1 MVQLVNFHLTR
12 APRLLLCAVVLIL
25 ISFPGCLSIDE
36 PAPPTSKNIDEME
49 VPAGFLFQTVD
60 EKEVRITI
68 LDNEDHP
75 LKGVPVYL
83 YTDSVTASTGAIL
96 SGQTDA
102 NGKWEGR
109 FAAESWRESVI
120 VHTPYIGLTFDRFIS
135 LEAGSEIIEVTL
147 GGSDPILYDEPEN
160 RVGDIAAGLG
170 SSPIRRVGQSDN
182 FSKRYVYLGSYDKEG
197 VPDYLEP
204 QRDAITQDL
213 LDLIN
218 NTVPEGSQVP
228 KDNPQYIA
236 DGVSS
241 DTRLKDSCA
250 VWVTFVHEGAGY
262 RNALGYYV
270 YDLANPPTSTDDIDS
285 LYILFPNT
293 SYAGSGGGLHSGDK
307 IHLGNFSPGTGIGWF
322 LVNNGWN
329 SGTQT
334 VDDVWDTKW
343 SNPAFNTFTGKS
355 TRQHV
360 AMLIDPEREIL
371 LLGME
376 DIARPGGDKDFND
389 AVFYVTSNPFEAI
402 DEEDIP
408 LTKPPEGNDKDDD
421 GVIDHNDAY
430 PDDEDKAFD
439 SYSPGLNTF
448 GSLAFEDLWP
458 KKGDYD
464 MNDVV
469 VEYNVHTITNIAN
482 EVTQLRIRLV
492 PKAFGG
498 SLKNGMGIEL
508 NCAPTDIASVSGS
521 ALNRGLLTIS
531 GNGTEAGQAKAV
543 IIAFEDGHKYIGAS
557 AGVLVN
563 TEVGQTVYTA
573 DTLKLVIDFATP
585 IPQAQLGYAPFNPF
599 IYINQVR
606 GRELHLK
613 NNFPTSLADRTFFGT
628 EADAS
633 NPTAN
638 AYYQTDTGLPW
649 AIHLPVAFDYPVE
662 RTPVPRAH
670 VKFINW
676 VESAGSTFADWYLN
690 TSGYRT
696 PAEIYKP

>member
-1 MVQLVNFHLTR
+1 MVQLVNFHLALT
-12 APRLLLCAVVLIL
+12 PRLLSCAVVLLL
-25 ISFPGCLSIDE
+25 ISFSGCLSIDE
-36 PAPPTSKNIDEME
+36 PAPPAEKSIDEME
-49 VPAGFLFQTVD
+49 IPAGFLFQTVD

-68 LDNEDHP
+68 LDNEDQA
-75 LKGVPVYL
+75 LKGVPVSL
-83 YTDSVTASTGAIL
+83 FADSVTASQGPVL

-102 NGKWEGR
+102 NGQWSGR
-109 FAAESWRESVI
+109 FVVESWRESMI
-120 VHTPYIGLTFDRFIS
+120 VHTPFIGLPFERLIS
-135 LEAGSEIIEVTL
+135 LEQGSGTIDMTL
-147 GGSDPILYDEPEN
+147 GGSNPILYEEPEN
-160 RVGDIAAGLG
+160 RAGKIAWG
-170 SSPIRRVGQSDN
+170 SSPIRRVRQSDN
-182 FSKRYVYLGSYDKEG
+182 FSNRYVYLGSYNRNG
-197 VPDYLEP
+197 VPDYLES
-204 QRDAITQDL
+204 QRDPITQDL

-228 KDNPQYIA
+228 RDNPQYIA
-236 DGVSS
+236 DGIPS
-241 DTRLKDSCA
+241 DTRLTDSCS

-270 YDLANPPTSTDDIDS
+270 YDLNNPPASTDDIDS

-293 SYAGSGGGLHSGDK
+293 SFAGSGGGLYSGDK
-307 IHLGNFSPGTGIGWF
+307 VSLGNFSPGTGIGWF

-329 SGTQT
+329 SGSQT
-334 VDDVWDTKW
+334 VNDVWDTKW
-343 SNPAFNTFTGKS
+343 SNPAFNTFTGES

-360 AMLIDPEREIL
+360 ALLLDPDREIL

-408 LTKPPEGNDKDDD
+408 FTKPPVGNDQDDD
-421 GVIDHNDAY
+421 GVIDNNDAY

-439 SYSPGLNTF
+439 SYSPGPNTF

-469 VEYNVHTITNIAN
+469 VDYNVHTITNIAN

-492 PKAFGG
+492 GKAFGG

-521 ALNRGLLTIS
+521 ALNRGLLNIS
-531 GNGTEAGQAKAV
+531 ANGTEAGQAKAV
-543 IIAFEDGHKYIGAS
+543 IIAFEDGHKYVGAS

-563 TEVGQTVYTA
+563 TEVGKPAYTA
-573 DTLKLVIDFATP
+573 DTLQLIIDFATP
-585 IPQAQLGYAPFNPF
+585 ISQAQLGYAPFNPF

-613 NNFPTSLADRTFFGT
+613 NKLPTSLADATFFGT

-633 NPTAN
+633 DPTAN
-638 AYYQTDTGLPW
+638 TYYQTDTGLPW

-670 VKFINW
+670 VRFINW
-676 VESAGSTFADWYLN
+676 VESAGSTFSDWYLN
-690 TSGYRT
+690 SSGYRT
-696 PAEIYKP
+696 PAEIYKK